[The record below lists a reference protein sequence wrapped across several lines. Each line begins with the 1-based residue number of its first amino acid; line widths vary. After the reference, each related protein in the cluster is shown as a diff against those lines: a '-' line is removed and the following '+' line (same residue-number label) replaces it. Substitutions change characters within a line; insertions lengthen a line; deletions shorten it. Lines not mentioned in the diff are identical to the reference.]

1 MTEAT
6 QHARKHLKKA
16 GLVGRRVLLS
26 SGLFPCPLSLAALGS
41 NFSLCLL
48 LLQSSELHFIPLNK
62 YILLVK
68 ILYNYIDIQSSQIHR
83 DRKQNS
89 DGQGLEGEKKG
100 ERLINGQVLFGK
112 MKTFWIWMLVTVT
125 QPCECTW
132 CHWTGHLESTSNSIS
147 YHNFEKSSLC

>member
-48 LLQSSELHFIPLNK
+48 LLQSSELHFIPLNN
-62 YILLVK
+62 YILLVE

-83 DRKQNS
+83 DRILRVVAR
-89 DGQGLEGEKKG
+89 GCEEGELGSYSLMDTELQFYKWK
-100 ERLINGQVLFGK
+100 EFCRWTMVMIAQQQQQYNVVINLLNCRLKNKFK
-112 MKTFWIWMLVTVT
+112 
-125 QPCECTW
+125 
-132 CHWTGHLESTSNSIS
+132 N
-147 YHNFEKSSLC
+147 LCFH